1 MERSSGTIRNYIGG
15 IHRRVDDVRTC
26 QLFVSETGTLL
37 VGILSDSHG
46 RHLAVRAAME
56 LFDKL
61 GVSHVIHCGDVGS
74 PDVFDEM
81 IGRPLNFVWGN
92 MDFPE
97 DGLLTYAQSL
107 GLPIPQAIPVRL
119 DLDGKRFAVFHGHE
133 ANFDTAPHQLEV
145 DYILHGHTHVACDE
159 KRNGIRII
167 NPGALHRAARK
178 TVATLDTG
186 TDQLTFHEIGKA

>member
-1 MERSSGTIRNYIGG
+1 
-15 IHRRVDDVRTC
+15 
-26 QLFVSETGTLL
+26 
-37 VGILSDSHG
+37 
-46 RHLAVRAAME
+46 ME

-74 PDVFDEM
+74 QEVFDEM

-97 DGLLTYAQSL
+97 DGLLAYAQSL
-107 GLPIPQAIPVRL
+107 GLPIPREIPVRL
-119 DLDGKRFAVFHGHE
+119 DLDARRFAVFHGHE
-133 ANFDTAPHQLEV
+133 TNFDTAPQQFDV

-159 KRNGIRII
+159 RCYGKRII

-178 TVATLDTG
+178 TVATLDTE
-186 TDQLTFHEIGKA
+186 TDQLTFHEIRKA

>member
-1 MERSSGTIRNYIGG
+1 M
-15 IHRRVDDVRTC
+15 
-26 QLFVSETGTLL
+26 L

-46 RHLAVRAAME
+46 RHLAVRQAMA

-74 PDVFDEM
+74 PEVFDEM
-81 IGRPLNFVWGN
+81 IGRPCTFVWGN
-92 MDFPE
+92 MDFPH

-107 GLPIPQAIPVRL
+107 GLPIPQEVPVRL
-119 DLDGKRFAVFHGHE
+119 DLDGKRFAIFHGHE
-133 ANFDTAPHQLEV
+133 PGFNAAIQRLDV

-159 KRNGIRII
+159 KYNGSRVI

-178 TVATLDTG
+178 TVATLDTE
-186 TDQLTFHEIGKA
+186 TDQLTFHEVREA